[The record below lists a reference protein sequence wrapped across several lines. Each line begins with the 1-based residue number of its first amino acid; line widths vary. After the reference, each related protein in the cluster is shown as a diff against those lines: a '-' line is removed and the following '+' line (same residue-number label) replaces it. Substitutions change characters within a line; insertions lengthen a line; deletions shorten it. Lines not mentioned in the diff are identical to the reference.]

1 MFHMEPS
8 TLRYYGDAGLLT
20 NVGRTPAGQRIYL
33 QCHINRMRTICCFKH
48 ADMSIEYL
56 KRFFA
61 FEADEPEHID
71 DIVALLED
79 RRAAIE
85 EQRRTLDEA
94 YAHVLRKLH
103 YYGIRPISAAAARP
117 PLRPFGDTAP
127 AGIDGK
133 TMKPHAVYRPC
144 GQHDCCRSRR
154 KSRRI

>member
-8 TLRYYGDAGLLT
+8 TLRYYEDAGLLT
-20 NVGRTPAGQRIYL
+20 NIGRTPAGQRIYL

-48 ADMSIEYL
+48 AGMSIE
-56 KRFFA
+56 
-61 FEADEPEHID
+61 
-71 DIVALLED
+71 
-79 RRAAIE
+79 
-85 EQRRTLDEA
+85 EQLRTLDEA

-133 TMKPHAVYRPC
+133 TMKPHTVYRPC

>member
-1 MFHMEPS
+1 
-8 TLRYYGDAGLLT
+8 
-20 NVGRTPAGQRIYL
+20 
-33 QCHINRMRTICCFKH
+33 
-48 ADMSIEYL
+48 MSIEDL

-71 DIVALLED
+71 DIIALLED

-85 EQRRTLDEA
+85 EQHRTLDEA

-133 TMKPHAVYRPC
+133 TMKPHTVYRPC

>member
-1 MFHMEPS
+1 
-8 TLRYYGDAGLLT
+8 
-20 NVGRTPAGQRIYL
+20 
-33 QCHINRMRTICCFKH
+33 
-48 ADMSIEYL
+48 MSIEDL

-103 YYGIRPISAAAARP
+103 YYGIRPISAAAALALPLRPAAAGP

-127 AGIDGK
+127 AGIHGEA
-133 TMKPHAVYRPC
+133 MKPHTVYRPC

>member
-8 TLRYYGDAGLLT
+8 TLRYYEDAGLLT

-48 ADMSIEYL
+48 AGMS
-56 KRFFA
+56 
-61 FEADEPEHID
+61 
-71 DIVALLED
+71 
-79 RRAAIE
+79 IE

-117 PLRPFGDTAP
+117 PLRPFGYTAP
-127 AGIDGK
+127 AGIHGEA
-133 TMKPHAVYRPC
+133 MKPHAVYRPC

>member
-1 MFHMEPS
+1 
-8 TLRYYGDAGLLT
+8 
-20 NVGRTPAGQRIYL
+20 
-33 QCHINRMRTICCFKH
+33 
-48 ADMSIEYL
+48 MSIEDL

-103 YYGIRPISAAAARP
+103 YYGIRPISAAAATTAAAAVRRHSPCGDSRRSNETAYCLSSLWTTRLLPLP
-117 PLRPFGDTAP
+117 PKVQAHLMPIH
-127 AGIDGK
+127 AGITGNRS
-133 TMKPHAVYRPC
+133 PVSAVTAAMPAAPR
-144 GQHDCCRSRR
+144 
-154 KSRRI
+154 

>member
-1 MFHMEPS
+1 
-8 TLRYYGDAGLLT
+8 
-20 NVGRTPAGQRIYL
+20 
-33 QCHINRMRTICCFKH
+33 
-48 ADMSIEYL
+48 MSIEGL
-56 KRFFA
+56 KRFFT

-71 DIVALLED
+71 DIVALFED

-127 AGIDGK
+127 AGIHGK